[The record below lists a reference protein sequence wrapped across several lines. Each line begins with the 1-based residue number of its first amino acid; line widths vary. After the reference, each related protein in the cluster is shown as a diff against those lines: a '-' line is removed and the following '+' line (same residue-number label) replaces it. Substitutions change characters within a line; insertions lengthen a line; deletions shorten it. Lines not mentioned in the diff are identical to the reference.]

1 MTNQKLKADKR
12 KILGRKVK
20 NLRVEGLLPANIY
33 GKKLK
38 SQAVQVN
45 IDEFNKVFGIS
56 GETGLIDLTL
66 SGKKKPVLIHNV
78 QKDPISDMPIH
89 VDFLQVNLKEKVS
102 AEVPI
107 ELVGESSAENQ
118 GLGTVVQYLDE
129 VGVEALPTDLPEK
142 FEVSLTEL
150 KNVDDSVMIKD
161 LNFDSKKIEIKDDKK
176 QIIVKVEPPREEE
189 EELVVPGVEEGDEE
203 KPEEGTEGDEEK
215 PEEGTEEGERQE
227 NEESS
232 KTSEK

>member
-89 VDFLQVNLKEKVS
+89 VDFLQVNLK
-102 AEVPI
+102 
-107 ELVGESSAENQ
+107 
-118 GLGTVVQYLDE
+118 D
-129 VGVEALPTDLPEK
+129 
-142 FEVSLTEL
+142 
-150 KNVDDSVMIKD
+150 
-161 LNFDSKKIEIKDDKK
+161 
-176 QIIVKVEPPREEE
+176 
-189 EELVVPGVEEGDEE
+189 
-203 KPEEGTEGDEEK
+203 
-215 PEEGTEEGERQE
+215 
-227 NEESS
+227 
-232 KTSEK
+232 

>member
-161 LNFDSKKIEIKDDKK
+161 LNFDSKKVEIKDDKK